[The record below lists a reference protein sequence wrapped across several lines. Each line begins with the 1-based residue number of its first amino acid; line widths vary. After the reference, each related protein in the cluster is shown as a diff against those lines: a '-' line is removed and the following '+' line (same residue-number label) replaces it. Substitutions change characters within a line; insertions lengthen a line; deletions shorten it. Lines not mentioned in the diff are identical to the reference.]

1 MSLTAFGGSKLKTL
15 GQVSLVVNHRREKR
29 RVTFEIVGNDQSMAN
44 IIGRQSSVM
53 LGLVKRV
60 HMMQCNNTFRRYAD
74 LFTGVG
80 CLREE
85 YDVTLDASVTP
96 KIHPPRSVPIAIK
109 KQVMDTLNRMEI
121 NGVTTKVYEPTDW

>member
-60 HMMQCNNTFRRYAD
+60 HMMQCSNILSGYAN

-80 CLREE
+80 CMGGE
-85 YDVTLDASVTP
+85 YGIKLDASITP
-96 KIHPPRSVPIAIK
+96 KIHPPRSATNCNQK
-109 KQVMDTLNRMEI
+109 TSE
-121 NGVTTKVYEPTDW
+121 GYTK